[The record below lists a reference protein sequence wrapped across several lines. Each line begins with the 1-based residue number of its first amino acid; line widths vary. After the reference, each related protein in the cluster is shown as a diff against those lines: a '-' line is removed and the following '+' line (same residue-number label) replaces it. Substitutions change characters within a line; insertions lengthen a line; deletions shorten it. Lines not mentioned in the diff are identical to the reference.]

1 MMYTHIYIKFEID
14 FIDAPHTYT
23 IMAACLCFPAL
34 FSTSPSSLNLY
45 FLKINF
51 TFQ

>member
-1 MMYTHIYIKFEID
+1 MMYTHIYIQFEID

-23 IMAACLCFPAL
+23 ILAACLCLPAL
-34 FSTSPSSLNLY
+34 FSTSPSLNLY